1 MVTWSKSTSL
11 DFWGQPESNRRAFAV
26 ALFLMS
32 PYTRFSRVSLAL
44 RATMYGRGN
53 TSNRHI
59 LQTQYMVRRREL
71 ILNAHIQWVIF
82 FALFR
87 QCALPAGRALSGFVY
102 RIRQAVCKLRVC
114 LCTGTSDAGIS
125 APRWAQIGNVCVSFH
140 AVSIHTSRLFCPAVL
155 MRTLGHILSGAVTDR
170 RLISLAAKN
179 SK

>member
-1 MVTWSKSTSL
+1 MN
-11 DFWGQPESNRRAFAV
+11 FWGQPESNRRASAA

-59 LQTQYMVRRREL
+59 LQAQYMVRRREL
-71 ILNAHIQWVIF
+71 ILNAHIQWVF
-82 FALFR
+82 LRCSDNAHYP
-87 QCALPAGRALSGFVY
+87 QGAPCPGFGY

-125 APRWAQIGNVCVSFH
+125 APRWAQIGN
-140 AVSIHTSRLFCPAVL
+140 
-155 MRTLGHILSGAVTDR
+155 MRVFPRCQYSYREGSAPPGYFAPPSSCGHWDVYG
-170 RLISLAAKN
+170 
-179 SK
+179 